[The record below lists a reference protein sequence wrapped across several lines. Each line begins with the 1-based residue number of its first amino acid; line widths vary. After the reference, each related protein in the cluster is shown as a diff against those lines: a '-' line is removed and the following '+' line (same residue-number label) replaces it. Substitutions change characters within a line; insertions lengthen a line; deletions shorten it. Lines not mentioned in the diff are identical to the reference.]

1 MSDFKTLEQVAKEME
16 EERQKPRRP
25 PQNAAEVNAAMIE
38 YRRREREKLA
48 KAQEQPKE
56 GTEQPQG
63 HPEELGLSYP
73 DVKIPLINSEPA
85 QAAAEAVVE
94 QPDQSNGSGS
104 KPDWN
109 TTG

>member
-85 QAAAEAVVE
+85 QAAA
-94 QPDQSNGSGS
+94 GLISGAAFR
-104 KPDWN
+104 KRHLR
-109 TTG
+109 

>member
-1 MSDFKTLEQVAKEME
+1 MSDFKTLEQVAMEME

-73 DVKIPLINSEPA
+73 EVKIPL
-85 QAAAEAVVE
+85 
-94 QPDQSNGSGS
+94 SNGYRTDGFESSFVVGVV
-104 KPDWN
+104 
-109 TTG
+109 GHLLHILHVA